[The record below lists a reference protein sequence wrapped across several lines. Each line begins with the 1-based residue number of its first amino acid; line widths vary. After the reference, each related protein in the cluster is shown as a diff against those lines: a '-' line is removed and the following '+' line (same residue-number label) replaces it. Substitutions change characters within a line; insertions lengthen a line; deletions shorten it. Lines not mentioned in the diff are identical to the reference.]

1 MCVCLV
7 LDSSLATAWGDFTQ
21 RGINTNLV
29 FPGGW
34 GERVSTF
41 TRQVRIIIICPRRGV
56 GVGECPLVLDL
67 RWGRNSA
74 ASEFHLLP
82 PPRPARPPLPRPC
95 HRGAAAPYQALSE
108 LVVSSDPNSSERQA
122 LCSPPCPAPSLQM
135 GKVRPRGARQQ
146 SQTQMEP
153 GF

>member
-1 MCVCLV
+1 MGECRLV
-7 LDSSLATAWGDFTQ
+7 LD
-21 RGINTNLV
+21 
-29 FPGGW
+29 P
-34 GERVSTF
+34 
-41 TRQVRIIIICPRRGV
+41 C
-56 GVGECPLVLDL
+56 
-67 RWGRNSA
+67 WGRNSA

-82 PPRPARPPLPRPC
+82 PRTPPSPAPTPLPCPC

-153 GF
+153 GI